1 MLIIIHH
8 YSFKVFLIY
17 LFVLLSSGEASSG
30 MLCPALAPPVQ
41 ERSRHNTKS
50 PTEGYKRIGA
60 LLL

>member
-1 MLIIIHH
+1 MFIVRHH

-17 LFVLLSSGEASSG
+17 LFALLSSGEASSG

-41 ERSRHNTKS
+41 ERSRHTTKS

-60 LLL
+60 LL